1 MKKIYPII
9 VLLTIAAYAH
19 AQQEDHSGH
28 DHAKG
33 AVGHDAH
40 EGHDHGAE
48 EAADEH
54 AGHDHGADESGHD
67 DHEGHDHGAEEGGH
81 DDHAGHD
88 DHEGEGGMEISPEM
102 AGKIGLKLNEASG
115 GLISTTVA
123 FPAEIKLN
131 RDRSAAVSPRYSSVV
146 RQVFVEI
153 GDEVKKGDILASLEN
168 RDSMAVYTV
177 SAPLDGVVVDKNTA
191 VGEVADV
198 GKELFKIADL
208 STVWA
213 DINIF
218 PRFQHTI
225 HKDMPVEFIAHDGH
239 TAKGK
244 VKYLS
249 PLVSEET
256 RTFTARCVL
265 SGADED
271 FTPGAFVRARITT
284 SSERVRIRVEREA
297 VQMFEGEPV
306 VFVPAEHG
314 YESREVKTG
323 KSEQHFI
330 EITEG
335 LQPGEQYVSAGAFS
349 LKAEMVTSGMDPHA
363 GHGH

>member
-9 VLLTIAAYAH
+9 VFLTIAAYSQ

-28 DHAKG
+28 DHAQQPSSIPAQNG
-33 AVGHDAH
+33 H

-54 AGHDHGADESGHD
+54 AGHDHGA
-67 DHEGHDHGAEEGGH
+67 EEV
-81 DDHAGHD
+81 GHD
-88 DHEGEGGMEISPEM
+88 DHEGESGMEISPEM
-102 AGKIGLKLNEASG
+102 AKKIGLKLSEASG
-115 GLISTTVA
+115 GNISTTVV

-131 RDRSAAVSPRYSSVV
+131 RDQTASVSPRYSSVV

-177 SAPLDGVVVDKNTA
+177 AAPLDGVVVDKATA
-191 VGEVADV
+191 AGEVASVD
-198 GKELFKIADL
+198 KELFKIADL

-225 HKDMPVEFIAHDGH
+225 HKDMPVEFVAHDGH
-239 TAKGK
+239 TARGV

-265 SGADED
+265 KGADED

-284 SSERVRIRVEREA
+284 DSARVSIRVESEA

-306 VFVPAEHG
+306 VFVPTEHG
-314 YESREVKTG
+314 YESREVQTG
-323 KSEQHFI
+323 LSEQHFV
-330 EITEG
+330 EITKG
-335 LQPGEQYVSAGAFS
+335 LKPGERYVSAGAFT